1 MQTEYCPECGT
12 RTVAEQRFCRE
23 CGAEST
29 QSAVTGL
36 AEPDMVSAPRADFSL
51 SQKKGGG
58 WVYLLGGIALL
69 GILAAIAM
77 PSHHGARPQA
87 RKKACVSNMKTIE
100 GAVELYLMEKKISLG
115 TAVDLKSLT
124 REGYLKTTPQCP
136 GGGAYTIR
144 CNSSSGSVPAAI
156 VISCSIHRT
165 IDDTTSGL

>member
-1 MQTEYCPECGT
+1 MPEKYCPECGT
-12 RTVAEQRFCRE
+12 EAIDGQRFCRE
-23 CGAEST
+23 CGAELAHSVAMGGEPET
-29 QSAVTGL
+29 DSAHQ
-36 AEPDMVSAPRADFSL
+36 ADFTL
-51 SQKKGGG
+51 SPKRGGG